1 MLKYKSN
8 IILNKTKQLKAFTIV
23 ELLIV
28 IVVIGILAAITI
40 VSFGG
45 ITSQANVAAV
55 KSDLN
60 SNSRKL
66 QLYYTQYGSYPTTLD
81 GNNCPSA
88 PTVDTNYCL
97 KVSTGTTLTY
107 QLDTTNTSDY
117 ALYATKGST
126 IYKVTS
132 NGQPFATSLTTVCP
146 QGFIVVPGSSTYSTS
161 DFCVMKYEAKCALT
175 ASPTVGLSTSSN
187 TYSNL
192 TTACTSANSRGIVST
207 SSGFPIANIDQ
218 TTSTTYA
225 ANTIGC
231 SGCTL
236 MSEAQRLTIAQ
247 NVLSNPVNWSGN
259 AVGSGYIY
267 SGNND
272 GSPGSA
278 LVASDDSNGYFGTNN
293 TSGNQKRTL
302 TLTNGETIWDLAG
315 NAAEWTSGQ
324 KTGGQPGAS
333 GFAWREWTAV
343 SGGTISPSPFP
354 ATTGLS
360 GASTWNSSNG
370 IGQIPSD
377 SSDATL
383 RGFLRGGAWVQGS
396 AAGVLALALN
406 YTPTFSLS
414 YVGFRV
420 AR

>member
-1 MLKYKSN
+1 MKL
-8 IILNKTKQLKAFTIV
+8 LNKTKQLKAFTIV

-45 ITSQANVAAV
+45 ITGQANVASLQ
-55 KSDLN
+55 SDLD

-81 GNNCPSA
+81 GSNCPSA
-88 PTVDTNYCL
+88 PTADTNYCL
-97 KVSTGTTLTY
+97 KASTGTTLTY
-107 QLDTTNTSDY
+107 QLDTTNTADY

-132 NGQPFATSLTTVCP
+132 NGQPFATNLTTVCP

-161 DFCVMKYEAKCALT
+161 NFCVMKYEAKCALT
-175 ASPTVGLSTSSN
+175 ASPTVGLSTASN
-187 TYSNL
+187 TYNNS

-207 SSGFPIANIDQ
+207 SSGWPITTIDQ
-218 TTSTTYA
+218 PTSTTYA
-225 ANTIGC
+225 TNTIGC
-231 SGCTL
+231 TGCTL
-236 MSEAQRLTIAQ
+236 IPEAQWLTIAQ

-259 AVGSGYIY
+259 AVGSGFIY
-267 SGNND
+267 SGHNDSSPNN
-272 GSPGSA
+272 A
-278 LVASDDSNGYFGTNN
+278 LTASDDSNGYFGTNN

-302 TLTNGETIWDLAG
+302 TLTNGETIWDMAG
-315 NAAEWTSGQ
+315 NVWEWTSGQ
-324 KTGGQPGAS
+324 KTGGQPSPAGA
-333 GFAWREWTAV
+333 AWREWTAV

-370 IGQIPSD
+370 IGQIYSD
-377 SSDATL
+377 SGDNTL
-383 RGFLRGGAWVQGS
+383 RGFFRSGGWSGGS
-396 AAGVLALALN
+396 PAGVLALALN
-406 YTPTFSLS
+406 NAPSNSSSTL
-414 YVGFRV
+414 GFRV
-420 AR
+420 SR

>member
-1 MLKYKSN
+1 MLKNKSN
-8 IILNKTKQLKAFTIV
+8 KLLNKTKQLK
-23 ELLIV
+23 
-28 IVVIGILAAITI
+28 AITI

-66 QLYYTQYGSYPTTLD
+66 QLYYTQYGSYPTSLD
-81 GNNCPSA
+81 GSNCPSA
-88 PTVDTNYCL
+88 PTADTNYCL
-97 KVSTGTTLTY
+97 KASTGTTLTY
-107 QLDTTNTSDY
+107 QPDSVNTANY

-132 NGQPFATSLTTVCP
+132 NGQPFATNLTTICP

-161 DFCVMKYEAKCALT
+161 NFCVMKYEAKCALT
-175 ASPTVGLSTSSN
+175 ASPTVGLTTTTN
-187 TYSNL
+187 TYNNS
-192 TTACTSANSRGIVST
+192 TTACTSANSRGVVST
-207 SSGFPIANIDQ
+207 ASGWPITTIDQ

-225 ANTIGC
+225 TNTVGC
-231 SGCTL
+231 TGCTL
-236 MSEAQRLTIAQ
+236 ISEAQWLTIAQ

-259 AVGSGYIY
+259 AVGSGFIY
-267 SGNND
+267 SGHNDSSPNN
-272 GSPGSA
+272 A
-278 LVASDDSNGYFGTNN
+278 LTASDDSNGYFGTGQ

-302 TLTNGETIWDLAG
+302 TLTNGETIWDMVG
-315 NAAEWTSGQ
+315 NLWEWTSGQ
-324 KTGGQPGAS
+324 KTGGQPTGTP
-333 GFAWREWTAV
+333 FAYREWTAV

-370 IGQIPSD
+370 IGQIVSN

-383 RGFLRGGAWVQGS
+383 RGFLRGGYWGDGPD
-396 AAGVLALALN
+396 AGVLTLN
-406 YTPTFSLS
+406 LS
-414 YVGFRV
+414 VAPSASNAAFGFRV
-420 AR
+420 SR

>member
-1 MLKYKSN
+1 M
-8 IILNKTKQLKAFTIV
+8 IKTLHKGFSVI
-23 ELLIV
+23 ELLV
-28 IVVIGILAAITI
+28 TLFVAVGFLYAGYQLYTVVVIDGNLTRSESRASNLAL
-40 VSFGG
+40 SYLK
-45 ITSQANVAAV
+45 QY
-55 KSDLN
+55 
-60 SNSRKL
+60 SNSTSTTCVASNFL
-66 QLYYTQYGSYPTTLD
+66 TDSAVTTSGLTGVLVSVSITCPYP
-81 GNNCPSA
+81 A
-88 PTVDTNYCL
+88 
-97 KVSTGTTLTY
+97 STSL
-107 QLDTTNTSDY
+107 S
-117 ALYATKGST
+117 
-126 IYKVTS
+126 KVTV
-132 NGQPFATSLTTVCP
+132 TVKYNSPQKTVTIASYVDKANTVFKAPITCP
-146 QGFIVVPGSSTYSTS
+146 TGFIPVPGSATYSTS
-161 DFCVMKYEAKCALT
+161 NFCVMKYEAKCALT

-236 MSEAQRLTIAQ
+236 MSEAQWLTIAQ

-267 SGNND
+267 SGHND
-272 GSPGSA
+272 NSPGNA
-278 LVASDDSNGYFGTNN
+278 LEASDDSNGYSGTEQS
-293 TSGNQKRTL
+293 SGNQKRTL

-324 KTGGQPGAS
+324 KTGGQPSPAGY
-333 GFAWREWTAV
+333 AWREWTAV

-370 IGQIPSD
+370 IGQIYSN
-377 SSDATL
+377 SADATL
-383 RGFLRGGAWVQGS
+383 RGFIRGGGWNYGS
-396 AAGVLALALN
+396 FTGVLTLN
-406 YTPTFSLS
+406 LPVTPTYTISTL
-414 YVGFRV
+414 GFRV
-420 AR
+420 TK